1 MNLTKAHQR
10 RSQYIV
16 TFNSSPH
23 YRILIMETKV
33 AAHGLNVTA
42 ASRVFFLNACWQKSV
57 ERQAIKRAHRIGQ
70 QREVYVETLVLKDTI
85 EEELLIRR
93 EEMGR
98 EQLDRTKRFT
108 DDGKLR
114 GIISSAK
121 FVPPCSEEMADCGF
135 GPLFRVKEKTDEI
148 EKELDVA
155 EEGRPLKKRKVEFGG
170 PLNEYIVVR
179 EGPKSPKKH
188 KRSKMVILKLPSD
201 ILDDGKKS
209 GTPKKRKVQFAD

>member
-1 MNLTKAHQR
+1 
-10 RSQYIV
+10 
-16 TFNSSPH
+16 
-23 YRILIMETKV
+23 METRV

-121 FVPPCSEEMADCGF
+121 FVPECSEESDYCGF
-135 GPLFRVKEKTDEI
+135 GQLFRMKEKTDEI
-148 EKELDVA
+148 EKDLKVA
-155 EEGRPLKKRKVEFGG
+155 EVD
-170 PLNEYIVVR
+170 NV
-179 EGPKSPKKH
+179 
-188 KRSKMVILKLPSD
+188 
-201 ILDDGKKS
+201 
-209 GTPKKRKVQFAD
+209 PKKRRICFDEPVAPSEVLVRDGTVKKSSEKERKHSKFVVLNIPKRGLDDNSDAGTVRKKHKVQFAD

>member
-1 MNLTKAHQR
+1 MPAV

-23 YRILIMETKV
+23 YRVLIMETRV

-70 QREVYVETLVLKDTI
+70 QREVFVETLVLKDTI

-121 FVPPCSEEMADCGF
+121 FVPPCSEQTEFCGF
-135 GPLFRVKEKTDEI
+135 GQLFRVKEKTDEI
-148 EKELDVA
+148 EKELSVVD
-155 EEGRPLKKRKVEFGG
+155 EERTTKKRKMEFGG
-170 PLNEYIVVR
+170 PLNEPTTAPQA
-179 EGPKSPKKH
+179 GKSPNKKR
-188 KRSKMVILKLPSD
+188 KRSKMVILKIPRN
-201 ILDDGKKS
+201 ILEKGEA
-209 GTPKKRKVQFAD
+209 GIPRKRRVQFID

>member
-1 MNLTKAHQR
+1 
-10 RSQYIV
+10 
-16 TFNSSPH
+16 
-23 YRILIMETKV
+23 METKV

-70 QREVYVETLVLKDTI
+70 QREVFVETLVLKDTI

-121 FVPPCSEEMADCGF
+121 FVPPCSEETEDCGF
-135 GPLFRVKEKTDEI
+135 GQLFRVKEKTDEVD
-148 EKELDVA
+148 KELDVV
-155 EEGRPLKKRKVEFGG
+155 EERPTKKRRVEFGG
-170 PLNEYIVVR
+170 MLPVVQTVIG
-179 EGPKSPKKH
+179 EGSKSPGKKR
-188 KRSKMVILKLPSD
+188 KRSKIVVLKFSKTLSRRVQEAGIP
-201 ILDDGKKS
+201 K
-209 GTPKKRKVQFAD
+209 KKRKVQFAD